1 MTEEEFRNIVMPH
14 HRAMAGIASTILG
27 NREDV
32 RDCLQEALVS
42 LWTQRHRLKE
52 IENVEG
58 YCIRTIRNTALS
70 MLRRQRCLDDAIPE
84 IAERMNPETMLE
96 NKDRLAKVMDG
107 IESLPDVQK
116 QVVKLSTIEDLPPDD
131 VAERQGIS
139 PVYVRQ
145 ILSRARKRL
154 RNILKEK

>member
-1 MTEEEFRNIVMPH
+1 MPH
-14 HRAMAGIASTILG
+14 HRAMAGIAATILG

-42 LWTQRHRLKE
+42 LWVQRHRLKE
-52 IENVEG
+52 IGNVEG
-58 YCIRTIRNTALS
+58 YCIGTIRNTALS
-70 MLRRQRCLDDAIPE
+70 MLRRQRRLEDAIPE
-84 IAERMNPETMLE
+84 IAERTNPETMLE
-96 NKDRLAKVMDG
+96 DKDRLAKVMDS

-116 QVVKLSTIEDLPPDD
+116 QVVKLSTIEGLPPDD
-131 VAERQGIS
+131 VAEMQGIS
-139 PVYVRQ
+139 PEYARQ